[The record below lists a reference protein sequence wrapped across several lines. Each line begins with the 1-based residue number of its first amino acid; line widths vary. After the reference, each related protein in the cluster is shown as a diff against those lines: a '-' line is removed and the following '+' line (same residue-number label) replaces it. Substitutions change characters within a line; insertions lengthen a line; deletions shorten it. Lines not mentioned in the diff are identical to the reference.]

1 MKPTD
6 LCLSQPGENR
16 RLRHEPERGEP
27 SRRRVHND
35 RDAHGAVRLVPA
47 REHPPPALLAQ
58 VGRVDVRGER
68 VGSADAVWRAAV
80 ARPERRADSAR
91 GGGGAAAAGDSVPV
105 LAAGGRAAARVLAA
119 ECG

>member
-27 SRRRVHND
+27 SRRLVHND
-35 RDAHGAVRLVPA
+35 RGAHGAVRLVPA
-47 REHPPPALLAQ
+47 REHPPPALLLQ

-68 VGSADAVWRAAV
+68 VGSADAVRAAV
-80 ARPERRADSAR
+80 ARPECRADSECCR
-91 GGGGAAAAGDSVPV
+91 GGAAAAGDSVPV
-105 LAAGGRAAARVLAA
+105 LAAGVRTAARVLAA